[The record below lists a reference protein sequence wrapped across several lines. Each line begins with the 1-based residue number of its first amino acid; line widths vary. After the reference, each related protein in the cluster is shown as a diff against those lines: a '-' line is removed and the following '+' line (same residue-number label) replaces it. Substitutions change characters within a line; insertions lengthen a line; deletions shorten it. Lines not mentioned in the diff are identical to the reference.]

1 MLSVGLILALH
12 QVRAAPAPGGATLLP
27 SAEAAIPAQAHF
39 WTVDNQAEFAQGV
52 LDRVALE
59 PAGTARLDQLW
70 MPDGRV
76 SDANVTDSRFSPRA
90 VWYEADSRWLVVW
103 ADERQAD
110 HSPDIFL
117 ASSADNGLT
126 WSADILVHDN
136 CDPNESPFPEC
147 PDHYNPDLAVRAADD
162 TLWVVWHQVEP
173 GTGADEGNIYYAWS
187 QDGGDTWPEDQVG
200 VVTDGPGRQHWPR
213 LATVDGTLY
222 AIWEDEAGDAGDIV
236 IARFNPDTD
245 STWSSPIPVSE
256 GPAGTEQYGPA
267 LAADADGNLYAIW
280 TDNRANTESYGHVFF
295 SRWLAGSTW
304 AAGSWSPAVQLSD
317 EAMDWAIASD
327 VAVAPDGSIYVAWAE
342 RVPTGP
348 ATYDF
353 QVVVARSGDQGV
365 TWNSTVVHRLVNP
378 GLGFYQGPSLGVAA
392 PDRILVAWLHSPDS
406 QVATSDVLVATS
418 YDQGQHWS
426 LPRRINSQSTVDVD
440 SLPSLAV
447 NEAGRAVV
455 AWQDFRTGSGPQ
467 IYATAY
473 PGNRYAPQG
482 SYMGMATPGT
492 AVVWQTLSWTA
503 TVPAGTAL
511 RLATRAQINDVAGW
525 TPWEFH
531 SSSPAALTYPPAE
544 ALQVRAFFSSTLGLD
559 TPVLDSIQVS
569 YETMEAT
576 STEIFLPLVTRGP

>member
-1 MLSVGLILALH
+1 M
-12 QVRAAPAPGGATLLP
+12 
-27 SAEAAIPAQAHF
+27 
-39 WTVDNQAEFAQGV
+39 
-52 LDRVALE
+52 
-59 PAGTARLDQLW
+59 
-70 MPDGRV
+70 
-76 SDANVTDSRFSPRA
+76 
-90 VWYEADSRWLVVW
+90 
-103 ADERQAD
+103 
-110 HSPDIFL
+110 
-117 ASSADNGLT
+117 
-126 WSADILVHDN
+126 
-136 CDPNESPFPEC
+136 
-147 PDHYNPDLAVRAADD
+147 
-162 TLWVVWHQVEP
+162 
-173 GTGADEGNIYYAWS
+173 
-187 QDGGDTWPEDQVG
+187 
-200 VVTDGPGRQHWPR
+200 
-213 LATVDGTLY
+213 
-222 AIWEDEAGDAGDIV
+222 
-236 IARFNPDTD
+236 
-245 STWSSPIPVSE
+245 SE

-569 YETMEAT
+569 YEAMEAT
-576 STEIFLPLVTRGP
+576 STELFLPLVTRGP